1 MTTIDRPAGE
11 LDDRLVKA
19 LAHPLR
25 QRILEVLNRRVSSPR
40 DIAEELGAKLGDV
53 GYHVRML
60 RDYGAIELVR
70 TERRRGAVKHFYRAT
85 TRAMLDDAQW
95 ARVPLSVRRS
105 IVGDVL
111 DRIGQDVTRAA
122 NAQGFDRDDVHVSFT
137 PLDLDDQGYRDVVAL
152 VNDTLDRALGIQAE
166 VVQRRVDGTAGDETR
181 TELVLLHFL
190 PDGEAR

>member
-1 MTTIDRPAGE
+1 MSTTE
-11 LDDRLVKA
+11 HHLDDRLVKA

-60 RDYGAIELVR
+60 RDYGAVELVR

-85 TRAMLDDAQW
+85 TRAMLDDSQW
-95 ARVPLSVRRS
+95 ARVPLNVRRS
-105 IVGDVL
+105 IVSDAL
-111 DRIGQDVTRAA
+111 ARIGQDVTRAA
-122 NAQGFDRDDVHVSFT
+122 QARGFDRDDVHVSLT
-137 PLDLDDQGYRDVVAL
+137 NLDLDEQGYRDMVEL
-152 VNDTLDRALGIQAE
+152 VNGTLDRALGIQAE
-166 VVQRRVDGTAGDETR
+166 VVQRRAEGATVGEETR